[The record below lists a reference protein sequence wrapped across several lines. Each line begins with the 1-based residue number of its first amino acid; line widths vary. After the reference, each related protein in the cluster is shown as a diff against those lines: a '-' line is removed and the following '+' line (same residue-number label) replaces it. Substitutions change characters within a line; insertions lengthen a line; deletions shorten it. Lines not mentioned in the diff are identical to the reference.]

1 MHEIR
6 IYISGQT
13 QKSAKT
19 IENLRKFLDSEIK
32 DQYSLNIIDVL
43 EKPEI
48 AERDKVL
55 ATPTVA
61 KVSPLPLR
69 RIVGDLSDKEKVMA
83 GLNLLN

>member
-1 MHEIR
+1 MFEIR

-13 QKSAKT
+13 KKSAT
-19 IENLRKFLDSEIK
+19 IIEKLRKVLDSELK
-32 DQYSLNIIDVL
+32 GQYSLEIIDVL
-43 EKPEI
+43 EKPEL
-48 AERDKVL
+48 ALRDRVL

-69 RIVGDLSDKEKVMA
+69 RIVGDLSDKEKVLA

>member
-1 MHEIR
+1 MYEIR
-6 IYISGQT
+6 IYVSGQT

-19 IENLRKFLDSEIK
+19 IENLRRVLDSELK
-32 DQYSLNIIDVL
+32 NQYSLDIIDVL
-43 EKPEI
+43 EKPEL

-61 KVSPLPLR
+61 IVSPLPLR
-69 RIVGDLSDKEKVMA
+69 RIVGDLSDKEKVLA